1 MLSGSSW
8 LLPCKVNLANAYCAL
23 GMCAAA
29 LSAMLR
35 LSSWL
40 FLQVTHRL
48 EELQWADTASYME
61 QGKIQFTGP
70 AQEVAKYMKSLGA
83 H

>member
-1 MLSGSSW
+1 MVV
-8 LLPCKVNLANAYCAL
+8 CKTTRC
-23 GMCAAA
+23 
-29 LSAMLR
+29 
-35 LSSWL
+35 
-40 FLQVTHRL
+40 LQVTHRL

-70 AQEVAKYMKSLGA
+70 AQAVAKYMKSLGA